1 MTPLELQLNGYGG
14 VDFNTDDLSL
24 PAMQKA
30 CAALKADG
38 GGRMLATVITDQL
51 DRMVARIERLAEFHA
66 ADAHIRDA
74 IAGIHVEGPFISPLP
89 GYVGAHPAKH
99 VLPAEVSA
107 AQRLVDAGRGLVRML
122 TLAPEHGSGRT
133 EVRNCRTRELRRLQ
147 ARVAAG
153 RLRHQH
159 GRAYVVLLSMALSVS
174 APAWLTTGLV
184 ASWGQRH
191 TPRCSLWKW

>member
-1 MTPLELQLNGYGG
+1 MTPLELQFNGYRG

-30 CAALKADG
+30 CGALKADG

-107 AQRLVDAGRGLVRML
+107 ASGSSTQAAASCACSRWHRSTAAAEQKSETVRLRFHRHRDHVDR
-122 TLAPEHGSGRT
+122 LA
-133 EVRNCRTRELRRLQ
+133 
-147 ARVAAG
+147 AAG
-153 RLRHQH
+153 
-159 GRAYVVLLSMALSVS
+159 MAH
-174 APAWLTTGLV
+174 APH
-184 ASWGQRH
+184 RY
-191 TPRCSLWKW
+191 

>member
-107 AQRLVDAGRGLVRML
+107 ASGSSTQAAASCACSRWHRSTAAAEQKSETVERGSSGASK
-122 TLAPEHGSGRT
+122 LASQ
-133 EVRNCRTRELRRLQ
+133 L
-147 ARVAAG
+147 AACG
-153 RLRHQH
+153 IST
-159 GRAYVVLLSMALSVS
+159 VVHMSCCSPWPSAS
-174 APAWLTTGLV
+174 APLHG
-184 ASWGQRH
+184 
-191 TPRCSLWKW
+191 

>member
-1 MTPLELQLNGYGG
+1 MTPLELQFNGYRG

-30 CAALKADG
+30 CGALKADG

-89 GYVGAHPAKH
+89 GYV
-99 VLPAEVSA
+99 
-107 AQRLVDAGRGLVRML
+107 
-122 TLAPEHGSGRT
+122 
-133 EVRNCRTRELRRLQ
+133 
-147 ARVAAG
+147 
-153 RLRHQH
+153 
-159 GRAYVVLLSMALSVS
+159 S

>member
-1 MTPLELQLNGYGG
+1 MTPLELQFNGYRG

-133 EVRNCRTRELRRLQ
+133 EVRNCPVTVPQAPRSCRSTGRGGHGPRPAPLLDWRPGGDRARTASHER
-147 ARVAAG
+147 AADSQPPH
-153 RLRHQH
+153 R
-159 GRAYVVLLSMALSVS
+159 
-174 APAWLTTGLV
+174 T
-184 ASWGQRH
+184 
-191 TPRCSLWKW
+191 